1 MIEPLVCFGALG
13 LCGLTLGFIALM
25 RYMNY
30 RETLALAEKG
40 LLRPERLRGNGKDS
54 LRWGIAIT
62 AVGLALTIGFATLR
76 VPMGPVYSVLGLSPL
91 MLIGLVPMF
100 FGIALIIISFVTG
113 EDGPPQPPLR

>member
-25 RYMNY
+25 RYMEY

-113 EDGPPQPPLR
+113 EDRPPQPPLR